1 VGLPFVDVKM
11 VITISLVKVQL
22 KDALPDVK
30 PRLPKIGLKDPQ
42 DPSQGPE
49 GQSKAFQT
57 GLVQISLKLEIHA
70 NPVLVAQMLIAA
82 LLETELSVHAGLTLL
97 VTLIQIV
104 KLILA
109 HKIHVVP
116 MLYVKI
122 RVQELF
128 ANVHQA
134 LLVTHLYDAM
144 TIPAQLTHAVQMLI
158 AKLKETELSAD
169 AEKDMRVTHLFN
181 VP

>member
-1 VGLPFVDVKM
+1 
-11 VITISLVKVQL
+11 
-22 KDALPDVK
+22 
-30 PRLPKIGLKDPQ
+30 
-42 DPSQGPE
+42 
-49 GQSKAFQT
+49 
-57 GLVQISLKLEIHA
+57 
-70 NPVLVAQMLIAA
+70 MLIAA
-82 LLETELSVHAGLTLL
+82 LLETELSVRAGLTLL

-109 HKIHVVP
+109 HKILVVP

-128 ANVHQA
+128 ASVHQA
-134 LLVTHLYDAM
+134 LLVTHLCDAM
-144 TIPAQLTHAVQMLI
+144 TIPAQLTPAVQTLI
-158 AKLKETELSAD
+158 AKLKETELCVD